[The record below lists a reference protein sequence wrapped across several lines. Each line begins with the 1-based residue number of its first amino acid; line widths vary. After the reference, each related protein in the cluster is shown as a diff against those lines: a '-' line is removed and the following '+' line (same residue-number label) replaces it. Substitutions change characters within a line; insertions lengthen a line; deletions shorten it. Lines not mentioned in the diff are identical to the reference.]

1 MHFELHR
8 IRARELMREADAH
21 RLAGQ
26 ARSAPPEPRAAPE
39 SESES
44 VKYVQYRV
52 TAPRAPRGP
61 IPR

>member
-21 RLAGQ
+21 RLARQ

-39 SESES
+39 SES
-44 VKYVQYRV
+44 VKYVQYGV